1 MTLKETYEKET
12 GLQATNNR
20 GNINDHR
27 YIEWLEG
34 KLENRTVIYNTDQLD
49 NIAKEHG
56 FPITV
61 LPVSE
66 KEFGAILDRFEKELE
81 NDDQK

>member
-12 GLQATNNR
+12 GLQASGKR
-20 GNINDHR
+20 GNINDHQ

-34 KLENRTVIYNTDQLD
+34 KLENRIVAYNTDQLD

-56 FPITV
+56 FPITL

-66 KEFGAILDRFEKELE
+66 KEIAAILDKAVKEGLIAP
-81 NDDQK
+81 